1 MNSNFTI
8 LNLSDV
14 EAEIKTKNVSLITEE
29 LIVYKLDLFN
39 TDFLRSDVNF
49 SIYRLNGEIL
59 NKRIYADAK
68 VEISYPII
76 ENSINLTKGE
86 YYYNQGRYI

>member
-1 MNSNFTI
+1 M
-8 LNLSDV
+8 
-14 EAEIKTKNVSLITEE
+14 
-29 LIVYKLDLFN
+29 FN

-86 YYYNQGRYI
+86 YYYNQGIDIYDVSDPSLMISVILIRMQMIRM